1 MHCPTNRTQKYGE
14 LDKLKCKDLQFFGQ
28 KQMAEV
34 KKDDRI
40 VQIIITRR
48 MHGMLDDSR
57 LKPLARGGV
66 DCTIE
71 VDGQIVYETKLSFI
85 HYKQT
90 EPWRFEQWLISGIG
104 SSEQGKDRQNGRS
117 YRCDLLSRIKLFL
130 GKVARKF
137 VNFHA

>member
-1 MHCPTNRTQKYGE
+1 MDN
-14 LDKLKCKDLQFFGQ
+14 LKCKDLQFFGQ

-57 LKPLARGGV
+57 LKSLARGGV

-71 VDGQIVYETKLSFI
+71 VDGQVVYEIRQSFV

-90 EPWRFEQWLISGIG
+90 EPWRFEQWLIFGIG
-104 SSEQGKDRQNGRS
+104 SSEQGKDQQNERS
-117 YRCDLLSRIKLFL
+117 YRCGFVKRIRTVMKLIL
-130 GKVARKF
+130 GNK
-137 VNFHA
+137 

>member
-1 MHCPTNRTQKYGE
+1 MYE
-14 LDKLKCKDLQFFGQ
+14 SLDNSMCKDLQKIGQ
-28 KQMAEV
+28 KQMAEG

-48 MHGMLDDSR
+48 MHGTLDDFR

-71 VDGQIVYETKLSFI
+71 VDGQIVYETRLSFI
-85 HYKQT
+85 HYKHT

-117 YRCDLLSRIKLFL
+117 YRCDLLSRIKLFW

-137 VNFHA
+137 VDFHA